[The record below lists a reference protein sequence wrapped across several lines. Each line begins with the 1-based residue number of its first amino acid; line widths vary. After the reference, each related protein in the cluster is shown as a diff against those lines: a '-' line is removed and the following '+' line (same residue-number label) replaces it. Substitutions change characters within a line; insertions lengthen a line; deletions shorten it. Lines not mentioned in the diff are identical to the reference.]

1 MAFSISVQIT
11 ASMLETE
18 QCGERHLILPANQ
31 FTGMKRAQKMDA
43 QPLASPADT
52 PGAPHGWASAFGVS
66 NRLAPAGSM
75 KIREQERL

>member
-18 QCGERHLILPANQ
+18 QCGERHLTNQ

-66 NRLAPAGSM
+66 DRLAPAGSM